1 MLSRLAN
8 IFRVPD
14 LRNKVAF
21 TLAIIALYQL
31 GGNVPVPG
39 VSYSQIQLLAGQSHS
54 QNALGFLN
62 LFSGGA
68 LSRLAIFGLGVMPY
82 ITSSIII
89 QLLTSVI
96 PKLEEWRDQG
106 AVGRSGSPRRRGT

>member
-1 MLSRLAN
+1 M
-8 IFRVPD
+8 
-14 LRNKVAF
+14 
-21 TLAIIALYQL
+21 
-31 GGNVPVPG
+31 PG
-39 VSYSQIQLLAGQSHS
+39 VSYSQDPAPAAQSGRS
-54 QNALGFLN
+54 NALGFLN

-96 PKLEEWRDQG
+96 PSSRSG
-106 AVGRSGSPRRRGT
+106 ATRARSARSGSPRPPGT

>member
-1 MLSRLAN
+1 MFTRLAN

-31 GGNVPVPG
+31 GGNVPIPG
-39 VSYSQIQLLAGQSHS
+39 VSYAQIQTLQGSTKANS
-54 QNALGFLN
+54 ALGFLN

-68 LSRLAIFGLGVMPY
+68 LARLAVFGLGVMPY

-96 PKLEEWRDQG
+96 PKLTEWRDQG
-106 AVGRSGSPRRRGT
+106 AVG